1 VQAAEILK
9 YADEQGLKVAIRGGG
24 TKTGLGNPITGLDI
38 VLSTANLNQITEHIP
53 ADLTLGL
60 QAGANLQKVQDELE
74 QHEQFLPLA
83 SPLASRATVGGAVA
97 ANTSGAWRL
106 QYGPVRDWLIGVKFV
121 LADGTQAKG
130 GGRVVKN
137 VAGFDMMKVMIG
149 SLGTLGLITEMNF
162 KLMPLPKAFGTLL
175 LTLPSPKTASQVA
188 LKIIRAGLFPSALTI
203 LDTHAAAQLGLDK
216 LADEKVVLAVEVRN
230 TKQAVERQLRDIYQL
245 SVDEVGQPI
254 TYTDLT
260 ERAVQKSWERQL
272 ADFAYSSDVAVAT
285 ETATTD
291 NYNFAL
297 KLATLPTQA
306 IEAVEIARHIALNQQ
321 IEIATISH
329 VGHGISY
336 VKGQLSDNTDLI
348 KLGQVI
354 SETTAKIQTLGGTV
368 TAERVPFEIKPY
380 LTDVWGTALS
390 AGELKLMR
398 GFKQKLDP
406 HSTLNPGRFVDKI

>member
-1 VQAAEILK
+1 
-9 YADEQGLKVAIRGGG
+9 
-24 TKTGLGNPITGLDI
+24 
-38 VLSTANLNQITEHIP
+38 
-53 ADLTLGL
+53 
-60 QAGANLQKVQDELE
+60 
-74 QHEQFLPLA
+74 
-83 SPLASRATVGGAVA
+83 
-97 ANTSGAWRL
+97 
-106 QYGPVRDWLIGVKFV
+106 VRDWLIGVKFV

-175 LTLPSPKTASQVA
+175 LILPSSKMASQVA
-188 LKIIRAGLFPSALTI
+188 LKIIRAGLFPAALTI
-203 LDTHAAAQLGLDK
+203 LDARAATQLGLDK
-216 LADEKVVLAVEVRN
+216 LAGEKVVLAVEVRN

-245 SVDEVGQPI
+245 AINEVGQPI
-254 TYTDLT
+254 AYTDLT
-260 ERAVQKSWERQL
+260 ERAAQKSWERQL
-272 ADFAYSSDVAVAT
+272 ADFAYSSDVA
-285 ETATTD
+285 TD
-291 NYNFAL
+291 TDSSSFAL

-321 IEIATISH
+321 IELATISH

-336 VKGQLSDNTDLI
+336 VKGQLNDNADLI

-354 SETTAKIQTLGGTV
+354 TETTAKIQALGGTV
-368 TAERVPFEIKPY
+368 TAECIPFEIKPY

-390 AGELKLMR
+390 AGELKLMHS
-398 GFKQKLDP
+398 FKQKLDP